1 MRELIRTN
9 DTVLIGY
16 VEVLLKDAGISAA
29 VVDANMSAVEGS
41 IGILPRRVLVMDDD
55 WPQAKRVLDD
65 ADLGRWVAEK
75 DEEA

>member
-16 VEVLLKDAGISAA
+16 VEVLLKDAGIGAA